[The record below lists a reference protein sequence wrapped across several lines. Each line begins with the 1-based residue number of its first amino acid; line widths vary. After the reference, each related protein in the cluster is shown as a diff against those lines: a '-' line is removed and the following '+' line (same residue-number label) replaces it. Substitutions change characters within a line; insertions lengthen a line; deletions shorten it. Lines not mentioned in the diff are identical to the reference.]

1 MVAIGAHLLATTK
14 TIEGASLSH
23 RLKILRDGL
32 KKLQKE
38 TTSCPT
44 YCNKYY
50 SQCDK
55 FARFSMERNIC
66 MKAIIIC
73 HFGCTG
79 KSDVSKRKLLVNMSK
94 VIPKDKKKTTKAAGG
109 KEKTIKS

>member
-1 MVAIGAHLLATTK
+1 MVAIGAHLLATIK

-23 RLKILRDGL
+23 RLKILKEGL
-32 KKLQKE
+32 KKLQKD
-38 TTSCPT
+38 TTTCPN

-55 FARFSMERNIC
+55 FAKFTTERNVC
-66 MKAIIIC
+66 LKAIIIC

-79 KSDVSKRKLLVNMSK
+79 KGDVSKRKLLVKMSK
-94 VIPKDKKKTTKAAGG
+94 VIPRDKKKASKTVG